1 MRRSPENQHEH
12 PSFAVA
18 SRQQRLARHPRADV
32 GGTTRNSN
40 ALSLAPHQ
48 EPDSLHVH
56 ETNFDQIEDDVSTAR
71 FLDAPTELGQLR
83 GADSAA
89 HGQDG
94 GAGIRERTILSIEI
108 DRDCDHTNGNPH
120 AARNSLCGI
129 DEPIG
134 SHERSRVA
142 REVSRGFYPGGWL
155 EGWQGVYDA
164 LTKDGICWRR
174 LPRAPSGRICSIG

>member
-12 PSFAVA
+12 PSFVVA
-18 SRQQRLARHPRADV
+18 SRRQRLACHPRADV
-32 GGTTRNSN
+32 GGTTRDSN

-48 EPDSLHVH
+48 ESDSLHVH

-94 GAGIRERTILSIEI
+94 GAGINRDLLAAIAAGTVRSDLFYRLNVFPIHVPALRQRPDDIPILVEYFVKRFAEKMAKRIRQIEKRTLELCERYQWPGNIRELQNTSSVR
-108 DRDCDHTNGNPH
+108 
-120 AARNSLCGI
+120 
-129 DEPIG
+129 
-134 SHERSRVA
+134 
-142 REVSRGFYPGGWL
+142 
-155 EGWQGVYDA
+155 
-164 LTKDGICWRR
+164 
-174 LPRAPSGRICSIG
+174 